1 MAITASS
8 MVVKDSP
15 FRAGTSGVMV
25 GDMTVW
31 LRFLW
36 KKEVWRNAKSD
47 LEGRC
52 IGDDLS

>member
-1 MAITASS
+1 

-36 KKEVWRNAKSD
+36 KKEVWKNAKSD